1 MRSLT
6 IVAVALV
13 TGLLGASGTA
23 SAAEITILTSSG
35 STAILKSVAAAYE
48 QKTGNKVNVSGQQ
61 SQKMDEMLK
70 SNAPADLVAKMT
82 EQFDELI
89 KDGKVVPG
97 TVAEYARAGNGV
109 AVKAGSPKPDIS
121 TPEAF
126 KQTMLNAKSIG
137 HTNNG
142 TGPANTR
149 LFKQLG
155 IYDQIKDKIK
165 IIEGR
170 PVGVAVAA
178 GDVEIGIQQ
187 ASVIMLAPGAD
198 FLGALPKELTEYSNY
213 ALGVLTVSKDPEAA
227 RAFVKFATSSEVMP
241 ILQKVSMEGPAK

>member
-1 MRSLT
+1 MRFLA
-6 IVAVALV
+6 IAAVAAV
-13 TGLLGASGTA
+13 GLLGQPAQAG
-23 SAAEITILTSSG
+23 EITILASSG
-35 STAILKSVAAAYE
+35 ATAILGDIAAAYQ
-48 QKTGNKVNVSGQQ
+48 QKTGNKVIVSGQQ
-61 SQKMDEMLK
+61 SQKMDQMLS

-97 TVAEYARAGNGV
+97 TVAEYGRAGNGV
-109 AVKAGSPKPDIS
+109 AVKAGSPRPDIS
-121 TPEAF
+121 TPDAF
-126 KQTMLNAKSIG
+126 KQAMLNAKSIG

-187 ASVIMLAPGAD
+187 ASVIRLAPGAD

-213 ALGVLTVSKDPEAA
+213 ALGVLTVAKDPETA
-227 RAFVKFATSSEVMP
+227 RAFIKFATSPEALP
-241 ILQKVSMEGPAK
+241 ILRKVAMEGPAK